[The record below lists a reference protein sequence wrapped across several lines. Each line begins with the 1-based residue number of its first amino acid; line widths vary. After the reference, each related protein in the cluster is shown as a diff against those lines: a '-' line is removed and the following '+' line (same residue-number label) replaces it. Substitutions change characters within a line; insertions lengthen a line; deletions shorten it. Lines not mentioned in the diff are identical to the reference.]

1 MKHNYFFRKTL
12 LAVALLLGGASF
24 SWADGTIN
32 IPQNVGSYITL
43 GTSSGTNG
51 DVATG
56 VNLSNCKVDNSN
68 TRTVS
73 ETTNYYTIGNTGSNS
88 VATFTINVASTGD
101 YIFNFKTGAGN
112 CSAVLAL
119 SLKNSSST
127 EVWSSTTNV
136 EQTRDAWALGCG
148 HYFKI
153 NISEAGTYTMSVS
166 VTSNTGS
173 YAGNWGDFAFNSA
186 DAFDSATWPTSSSM
200 ITLSDGI
207 YGGGCSGTD
216 DIGSIRAGACA
227 EYIVKNS
234 TADTYLLHMGITYY
248 GEGQLTLRI
257 TDMST
262 GTVDVEQVFDLPNI
276 SNYADFSFPI
286 VSSLSTGVKQVRFAF
301 SGTGNASSY
310 IINYKNVYFESYT
323 AASRYDKWPQVSA
336 TPTYLTLNQ
345 TFVSGRTDYPRYQS
359 ENSNLG
365 YIYLN
370 DYADWFVVNNTN
382 EEAYYSFLAGV
393 RRNVTSPKIKLTIY
407 DFATNTAEVEETFTI
422 PDEVSTSEYTTCR
435 FNITNPIKTGLKKIR
450 FNFLRDESTEDWL
463 FNFNNV
469 TFYKRSMNEDY
480 DYTPVA
486 AENVDVVLTRSIA
499 AGKWATLVLP
509 FAMTAEQITSA
520 FGSGSLVAQ
529 LSSFTDSK
537 IKFTTVSSM
546 NAHEPYLIKVASNF
560 SSATING
567 VTITAGTPNKT
578 TVSGVDFIGSYNALT
593 NIPFSD
599 GTTSYYFLSGN
610 TLYRSS
616 TGTTHDTMKGFRAYF
631 KVPGTASSRGLTF
644 DVNDE
649 QGGTTGVNEELR
661 IKNEGSSNAPVY
673 NLNGQ
678 RISHP
683 SKGLYIVNGKKVI
696 IK

>member
-1 MKHNYFFRKTL
+1 MKQTNFLKKTL
-12 LAVALLLGGASF
+12 LLVAMMAGVSTA
-24 SWADGTIN
+24 WADGIN
-32 IPQNVGSYITL
+32 IPQALGSFISL
-43 GTSSGTNG
+43 GTSSGSNG

-56 VNLSNCKVDNSN
+56 VNLSNCNVDNSN
-68 TRTVS
+68 TRTIS
-73 ETTNYYTIGNTGSNS
+73 ETTNYYTIGSTGSNS
-88 VATFTINVASTGD
+88 VATFTINVASAGD

-127 EVWSSTTNV
+127 EVWSGTTNV

-166 VTSNTGS
+166 VTSKTGS

-216 DIGSIRAGACA
+216 NIGSIRAGACA

-301 SGTGNASSY
+301 SGTGNGSSY

-323 AASRYDKWPQVSA
+323 AASKYGAWPQVSV
-336 TPTYLTLNQ
+336 TPTYLGLNQ
-345 TFVSGRTDYPRYQS
+345 AFVSGRTDYPRYQS
-359 ENSNLG
+359 ENCNLG

-393 RRNVTSPKIKLTIY
+393 RRNVTSPKMKLTIY
-407 DFATNTAEVEETFTI
+407 DFATNTTEVEETFTI

-435 FNITNPIKTGLKKIR
+435 FNITNPITTGLKKIR
-450 FNFLRDESTEDWL
+450 FDFLRDESTNEWL

-469 TFYKRSMNEDY
+469 TFYKRSLNENY
-480 DYTPVA
+480 DYSPVA
-486 AENVDVVLTRSIA
+486 ASNVDVVLTRSITA
-499 AGKWATLVLP
+499 DKWSTICLP
-509 FAMTAEQITSA
+509 FAMTN
-520 FGSGSLVAQ
+520 AQ
-529 LSSFTDSK
+529 LKSTFGDGVKVAELSSGTAETLTFS
-537 IKFTTVSSM
+537 TVTETVA
-546 NAHEPYLIKVASNF
+546 NQPYAIKVASDF
-560 SSATING
+560 TSATISG
-567 VTITAGTPNKT
+567 VTIVEGPHTQTVDNWQFVGTYSLVENMA
-578 TVSGVDFIGSYNALT
+578 SGN
-593 NIPFSD
+593 
-599 GTTSYYFLSGN
+599 YYFKNNYLYQATGSQKMKPFRGYFTGVAAAPSLNFIIDGETTGIDDVKRETITNSGEFYDLSGRRVAQP
-610 TLYRSS
+610 T
-616 TGTTHDTMKGFRAYF
+616 
-631 KVPGTASSRGLTF
+631 
-644 DVNDE
+644 
-649 QGGTTGVNEELR
+649 
-661 IKNEGSSNAPVY
+661 
-673 NLNGQ
+673 
-678 RISHP
+678 
-683 SKGLYIVNGKKVI
+683 KGLYIVNGKKYVV
-696 IK
+696 K